1 MGYRSMLSTVFK
13 SILPEISTSPILHD
27 LLRSFQVEAPVREV
41 RPPSW
46 DLPKVLNFL
55 RSSAFEPFSSSS
67 VRDINRKTLFL
78 IALATA
84 KRFGELQNCL
94 D

>member
-1 MGYRSMLSTVFK
+1 MGYRSMLSAVFK

-46 DLPKVLNFL
+46 NLIKVLTFL
-55 RSSAFEPFSSSS
+55 RS
-67 VRDINRKTLFL
+67 
-78 IALATA
+78 
-84 KRFGELQNCL
+84 
-94 D
+94 